1 MKRYFYAGLCLFIS
15 TACYAQSVTSATLS
29 GVVQDPSGASAPNA
43 EVTAKNLDRNQEWN
57 VRSDSQGRYI
67 FPRLPIGSYAVHVDH
82 PNFARADRRFTLTI
96 GQALDMPVRLALPG
110 SSTAIVVTSD
120 VPVVEA
126 ARTQLGETILPREID
141 NLPLNGR
148 NFLDLALLAPGVSR
162 TNTGSVERF
171 AETSA
176 VPGTGISI
184 AGQRNLNTGFVVDGL
199 SANDDAADLTG
210 TFYSQEVIREFQV
223 ITSGGVAEFGRA
235 SGGVVNI
242 LTQSGTNQWHG
253 RIYDF
258 TRNQRFDARNPLLA
272 SKDPLTQTQYGASL
286 GGPLLRDRTFLFSN
300 FEQTRLHRA
309 GAITIT
315 PANVTAVNSV
325 LDRAG
330 YDGARIGTGEFPT
343 GFEATNYFVKLDHR
357 VSASQNFAGRYS
369 LYDLASTNARNVG
382 GLGALSR
389 GTGLENRDQTV
400 ALSHVYTVSPTEVN
414 EARFQWTRSRLG
426 APVND
431 PTGPAI
437 NISGVANLGTATFSP
452 TARNLGVYEFS
463 EALAVSRGSHFFKA
477 GGDYLLNRVDIQ
489 FPGALQ
495 GVYTFSSLANFQS
508 GRYVTFQQ
516 AFGAPGQFQSN
527 PNLGFFLQDEWR
539 ARPGVTVNL
548 GLRYDVQNLPAP
560 VQVDARDVAPRIG
573 IAWAPGDRKT
583 VIRSSFGL
591 YYDRVPLRATSN
603 AFQRDGTK
611 YRTAVLPFGDTAAP
625 AFPGVLPAFPS
636 GLHAS
641 ITTID
646 PKIRNSYSIQTA
658 LQVERQIGSATSL
671 SVGYQHLRGTHIL
684 MSRNINV
691 PSVSAADAARLGI
704 ANLGRPDPRFANV
717 SQYQSSGDSY
727 FDGMTVSL
735 NRRQT
740 SWASFRLSYT
750 LSKSIDDA
758 GNAFFSTPQNNFDLR
773 DDRGLSLND
782 QRHRLSVSGVLQSPD
797 KRLIRGFELSCIFNS
812 ASAPPFNI
820 QTGTDRNNDTNV
832 NDRPEGVGRNTG
844 VAFPFASLDL
854 RLARVFHV
862 RERLTMEGLAEAF
875 NILNHT
881 NLQLPNGNF
890 GPGRTPAPG
899 FRAATAAAD
908 PRQLQLGLRVSW

>member
-1 MKRYFYAGLCLFIS
+1 
-15 TACYAQSVTSATLS
+15 
-29 GVVQDPSGASAPNA
+29 
-43 EVTAKNLDRNQEWN
+43 
-57 VRSDSQGRYI
+57 
-67 FPRLPIGSYAVHVDH
+67 
-82 PNFARADRRFTLTI
+82 
-96 GQALDMPVRLALPG
+96 LPG

-120 VPVVEA
+120 VPVIEA

-162 TNTGSVERF
+162 TNTGSNERF

-223 ITSGGVAEFGRA
+223 ITSGGIAEFGRA

-242 LTQSGTNQWHG
+242 LTKSGTNQFHG
-253 RIYDF
+253 RLYDF
-258 TRNQRFDARNPLLA
+258 TRNRRFDARNPLLTR
-272 SKDPLTQTQYGASL
+272 KDPLTQTQYGASV
-286 GGPLLRDRTFLFSN
+286 GGPALRDRTFLFGN

-309 GAITIT
+309 GVITIA
-315 PANVTAVNSV
+315 PANVAAVNSA
-325 LDRAG
+325 LDRFG
-330 YDGARIGTGEFPT
+330 YGGARIATGEFPT
-343 GFEATNYFVKLDHR
+343 GLGTTNYFAKLDHR
-357 VSASQNFAGRYS
+357 LNTSQNVAARYS
-369 LYDLASTNARNVG
+369 LYDVTSTNARNVG

-389 GTGLENRDQTV
+389 GTGLENRDRTI
-400 ALSHVYTVSPTEVN
+400 ALSHVYTVSSTEVN
-414 EARFQWTRSRLG
+414 EARFQWTRSRLA

-431 PTGPAI
+431 LAGPAI

-452 TARNLGVYEFS
+452 TARSLGVFEFS
-463 EALAVSRGSHFFKA
+463 EALAISRGAHFFKA

-495 GVYTFSSLANFQS
+495 GVYTFSSLANFQA

-527 PNLGFFLQDEWR
+527 PNLGFFIQDEWR
-539 ARPGVTVNL
+539 VRGDLTLNL
-548 GLRYDVQNLPAP
+548 GLRYDVQKLPSP
-560 VQVDARDVAPRIG
+560 VQVDPRDVAPRVG
-573 IAWAPGDRKT
+573 IAWSPGDRKT

-591 YYDRVPLRATSN
+591 FYDRVALRATSN
-603 AFQRDGTK
+603 AFQRDGSK
-611 YRTAVLPFGDTAAP
+611 YRISVLPFGDPAAP
-625 AFPGVLPAFPS
+625 AFPGVLPAFPA
-636 GLHAS
+636 GLLAS
-641 ITTID
+641 VTTID
-646 PKIRNSYSIQTA
+646 PKIRNGYSMQA
-658 LQVERQIGSATSL
+658 SLQVERQIGSGTSF

-691 PSVSAADAARLGI
+691 PTVSADDAARLGI
-704 ANLGRPDPRFANV
+704 PNLGRPDSRVANV

-727 FDGMTVSL
+727 FDGMTISI

-740 SWASFRLSYT
+740 HWAGFRLSYT

-782 QRHRLSVSGVLQSPD
+782 QRHRLSLSGVLQSPN
-797 KRLIRGFELSCIFNS
+797 KRLMRGFELSSILNY
-812 ASAPPFNI
+812 ASALPFNL

-844 VAFPFASLDL
+844 VGFPFASLDM
-854 RLARVFHV
+854 RLARMFHP
-862 RERLTMEGLAEAF
+862 RERVTVEGLAEAF
-875 NILNHT
+875 NVFNHA

-890 GPGRTPAPG
+890 GPGRKPAAG
-899 FRAATAAAD
+899 FGAATAAAD